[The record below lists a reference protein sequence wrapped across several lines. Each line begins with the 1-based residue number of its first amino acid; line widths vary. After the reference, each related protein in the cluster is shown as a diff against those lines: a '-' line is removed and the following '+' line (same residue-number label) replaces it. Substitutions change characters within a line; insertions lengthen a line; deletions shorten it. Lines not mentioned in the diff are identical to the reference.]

1 MWWREFLLN
10 FFVEIWYKLWGFV
23 EVCSIFIW
31 KVECILFLIEWLN
44 WCCIFYFRF
53 SVKFVLFICK
63 WYSSVIYMGS
73 FYFIWYFIFCKGNC
87 CYGVIK
93 NIIFVWKI
101 DIRWKGEFLLILKV
115 VWILYCGLLR
125 WIIYELVLVIGFFKN
140 IVW

>member
-93 NIIFVWKI
+93 KYYICMKDWYKMKRRIFINFKSGLNFV
-101 DIRWKGEFLLILKV
+101 L
-115 VWILYCGLLR
+115 WIVEMDYL
-125 WIIYELVLVIGFFKN
+125 WIGFGDWFF
-140 IVW
+140 